1 MIIKAFLS
9 LFLFIIPIQFLSAQ
23 EIPIG
28 SGLEELDFEEVH
40 LVIEELTTAETN
52 FGISEQRIRLNVYRA
67 LREAGLRPSSE
78 FENEGFMSIQVQ
90 IIKPT
95 YLVEVKYHRMFE
107 YFVGEELFSIWLEPY
122 SESVRGLI
130 KEGEGVDIIY
140 DQADLLIYE
149 FIGEYVNANLKYLN
163 PQGHEYY

>member
-9 LFLFIIPIQFLSAQ
+9 LFLFIIPIQILSAQ
-23 EIPIG
+23 EVPIG
-28 SGLEELDFEEVH
+28 SGLEELNFEEVH
-40 LVIEELTTAETN
+40 LVIEELTAAETD
-52 FGISEQRIRLNVYRA
+52 FGLSEQRIRLNVYRA

-90 IIKPT
+90 IFKPT

-122 SESVRGLI
+122 SKSVRGLI
-130 KEGEGVDIIY
+130 KEGEGVDLIY